1 MKEKS
6 CFKSKFLSKNNKKS
20 LTTIAMLLFTLVFL
34 SSCISPKGGFFG
46 QKFTMPSITIMD
58 NGIKNQDSL
67 VHFFMQENNSA
78 NIQKVRRLANLYIL
92 EAQLEGVNSDIAFA
106 QMCLET
112 GFLRFGGLVT
122 EDMNN
127 FCGLGAIDET
137 QKGNVFAT
145 EQEGVRAHIQ
155 HLKAY
160 GSAEPLNMPLVDPRY
175 KWVNPKGKAPTIHG
189 LAGTWASD
197 TEYGQKLEN
206 ILKRMAWL

>member
-1 MKEKS
+1 M
-6 CFKSKFLSKNNKKS
+6 NNKSYQS
-20 LTTIAMLLFTLVFL
+20 LVKLQHSFHPLALVCTIMCFFTFT
-34 SSCISPKGGFFG
+34 SCITGSH
-46 QKFTMPSITIMD
+46 TREASDITYALPSMFIMGDGVKTHQSLIT
-58 NGIKNQDSL
+58 
-67 VHFFMQENNSA
+67 FFMQENPNGNSS
-78 NIQKVRRLANLYIL
+78 KVERLAKLYIE
-92 EAQLEGVNSDIAFA
+92 EARLEGVNADVAFA

-137 QKGNVFAT
+137 QRGNVFET

-160 GSAEPLNMPLVDPRY
+160 GSTEALNMPLVDPRY
-175 KWVNPKGKAPTIHG
+175 KWVNPKGKAPTVHG

-197 TEYGQKLEN
+197 TQYGIKLEG
-206 ILKRMAWL
+206 LLSRMAWY